1 MKEALA
7 QYKDKGAQLWRDQSG
22 MAKGIIIAL
31 FIVFILMIVFVVIQ
45 SRPDFVPLYSNLSA
59 QETGQIKATLDS
71 QGVPSKISHNG
82 TTISVPKDQADTLKV
97 ELAAQ
102 GIPESGHIDYSFFG
116 KNAGWGMTDNE
127 FKMVKQEAMQTEL
140 AQLVTSI
147 NGVKAASVM
156 LSLPKQSVW
165 VSQKEQKASASV
177 VLDLETGYRLKP
189 GQVQAL
195 YHLVSKSVPHL
206 PVNNIVIMDEM
217 FNYFEPDEGNGADS
231 AFATYEQQRKIKGDI
246 EQDIQQRIQRMLGM
260 MMGRDKV
267 VVSVTTDIDFTKE
280 KSTKKLV
287 EPVDKENMEGLQVS
301 VERIRETYTGEGNQ
315 AGGNPSL
322 GEEDTINYPG
332 ASGQG
337 KGNYSHVEE
346 RINNVFNHIQKT
358 IVKSPYTI
366 RDMGIQVMV
375 EPPDPKDPSSLPQGR
390 INDIQNIL
398 STIVRTTLPKDGG
411 QQLTSQEIADKIYV
425 SVQPFNGRVEVE
437 KKPVS
442 FIPNWYYVVAGGLLL
457 LIILLILLL
466 LRKKRDTGKEE
477 IEELAESQPA
487 VSDPRDEVEKEET
500 VRRKQLE
507 KMAKEQPEQF
517 AKLLRSWLSEE

>member
-7 QYKDKGAQLWRDQSG
+7 QYKDKGIEFWRDLSQLT
-22 MAKGIIIAL
+22 KGIMIAIV
-31 FIVFILMIVFVVIQ
+31 IVFIVIIFLVVIL

-71 QGVPSKISHNG
+71 QGVPSKISGNG
-82 TTISVPKDQADTLKV
+82 TTISVPKEQADTLKV

-140 AQLVTSI
+140 SQLITNI
-147 NGVKAASVM
+147 NGVKAANVM
-156 LSLPKQSVW
+156 LSLPKKSVW
-165 VSQKEQKASASV
+165 VSDKEQQASASV

-189 GQVQAL
+189 EQVQAL

-206 PVNNIVIMDEM
+206 PINNIVIMDEM
-217 FNYFEPDEGNGADS
+217 FNYFEPVNGNPGDS
-231 AFATYEQQRKIKGDI
+231 TFAAYEEQRQIKNDI
-246 EQDIQQRIQRMLGM
+246 EQDIQQRVQRMLGM

-280 KSTKKLV
+280 KSTKQLV
-287 EPVDKENMEGLQVS
+287 KPVDKENMEGLQVS
-301 VERIRETYTGEGNQ
+301 VERIRETYSGDGNP
-315 AGGNPSL
+315 AGG
-322 GEEDTINYPG
+322 IPG
-332 ASGQG
+332 TGTDDIEGYEATTGQG
-337 KGNYSHVEE
+337 DGNYNRVEE
-346 RINNVFNHIQKT
+346 RINNVFNRIQKN

-375 EPPDPKDPSSLPQGR
+375 EPPDPNNQSSLPQGR
-390 INDIQNIL
+390 INDIRNIL
-398 STIVRTTLPKDGG
+398 STIIRTTLPKDEGRN
-411 QQLTSQEIADKIYV
+411 LSNQEIADKIYV

-437 KKPVS
+437 TKPETAV
-442 FIPNWYYVVAGGLLL
+442 PYWYYVVAGALLL
-457 LIILLILLL
+457 MIVLLIFLL
-466 LRKKRDTGKEE
+466 LRKRNSREEKEL
-477 IEELAESQPA
+477 EELQEKQPPISAQAEKT
-487 VSDPRDEVEKEET
+487 EKQET
-500 VRRKQLE
+500 LRRKELE

>member
-7 QYKDKGAQLWRDQSG
+7 QYKDKGIQFWRDQSQLV
-22 MAKGIIIAL
+22 KGSIIAI
-31 FIVFILMIVFVVIQ
+31 FIVFILVIFLLVIQ

-71 QGVPSKISHNG
+71 EGVPSKISGNG
-82 TTISVPKDQADTLKV
+82 TTISVPKDQADALKV

-116 KNAGWGMTDNE
+116 ENAGWGMTDNE

-140 AQLVTSI
+140 SQLITSI

-156 LSLPKQSVW
+156 LSLPKKSVW
-165 VSQKEQKASASV
+165 VSDKEQQASASV
-177 VLDLETGYRLKP
+177 VLDLEIGYRLKP
-189 GQVQAL
+189 AQVQSL

-206 PVNNIVIMDEM
+206 PINNIVIMDEM
-217 FNYFEPDEGNGADS
+217 FNYFEPVEGNPDHS
-231 AFATYEQQRKIKGDI
+231 TFAAYEQQREIKNDI
-246 EQDIQQRIQRMLGM
+246 EQDIQQRVQRMLGM

-280 KSTKKLV
+280 KSTKQLV
-287 EPVDKENMEGLQVS
+287 EPIDKENMEGLQVS
-301 VERIRETYTGEGNQ
+301 VERIRETYSGDGNS
-315 AGGNPSL
+315 AGGV
-322 GEEDTINYPG
+322 PG
-332 ASGQG
+332 TGGGDVQSFQGTNGQG
-337 KGNYSHVEE
+337 NGNYNRVEE

-375 EPPDPKDPSSLPQGR
+375 EPPDPNNPSSLPQGR
-390 INDIQNIL
+390 INDIQSIL
-398 STIVRTTLPKDGG
+398 STIIRTTLPKDEGRN
-411 QQLTSQEIADKIYV
+411 LSKQEIADKIYV

-437 KKPVS
+437 TKPKSVV
-442 FIPNWYYVVAGGLLL
+442 PLWYYAVAGALLL
-457 LIILLILLL
+457 MIILLIFLL
-466 LRKKRDTGKEE
+466 LRKRNNREE
-477 IEELAESQPA
+477 DIMEDFQEKKPAISDQLEPEEKQ
-487 VSDPRDEVEKEET
+487 ET
-500 VRRKQLE
+500 IRRKQLE